1 MTFIDQVFAVLTQV
15 MEYLQI
21 FNIVVELLGLFGLS
35 F

>member
-1 MTFIDQVFAVLTQV
+1 MTFIDQIFAVLTQV